1 MTPLMAPGVN
11 PRAKRDDAG
20 TVRVAARGALMR
32 PLQCPVGAPF
42 MAPWVN
48 VRAGRD
54 DAIYGARVNPRAKR
68 DDAGAVRAAA
78 RGALMRPLH
87 CPVGAPFMAPGVN
100 VRAGRD
106 DAIYGALG

>member
-11 PRAKRDDAG
+11 ARAKRDDAG
-20 TVRVAARGALMR
+20 AVRAAARGALMR

-68 DDAGAVRAAA
+68 DDAGTA
-78 RGALMRPLH
+78 RCGLRPGTH
-87 CPVGAPFMAPGVN
+87 
-100 VRAGRD
+100 
-106 DAIYGALG
+106 

>member
-1 MTPLMAPGVN
+1 
-11 PRAKRDDAG
+11 
-20 TVRVAARGALMR
+20 
-32 PLQCPVGAPF
+32 

-68 DDAGAVRAAA
+68 DDAGTVRVAA
-78 RGALMRPLH
+78 RGALM
-87 CPVGAPFMAPGVN
+87 APWVN

-106 DAIYGALG
+106 DAIYGARG